1 MNIDKY
7 TKPKFVAPY
16 KVFKGE
22 IAATKVEM
30 LLRNPYFYF
39 LDSILK
45 LKPLP
50 EVKNE
55 IEKNTYGIII
65 HNILEKIFMDFK
77 NGIASFS
84 DKDLVKYI
92 ENEIKDI
99 EEIIEIAVFL
109 KPLIFN
115 SVKEVILN
123 AKANEAKY
131 KKVEYLVEVDTK
143 IMIDNLTLKAR
154 VDRINIFDDLNIE
167 IVDYKSGST
176 KVSVD
181 KLNHFAKQLSLIGGI
196 LAFNGEWNKNNEFEK
211 IKNSYNIQKL
221 EYLYLPKK
229 INENIEVKNVLE
241 MLGVNKNSE
250 NKESENIESEI
261 KTFLKQDI
269 IEIVTLINT
278 NYNKENAV
286 YEISDYLK
294 ECSEDFL
301 QFARVYEWQNVDDLE
316 VENIIEEDE

>member
-1 MNIDKY
+1 MKNLKTIELVL
-7 TKPKFVAPY
+7 FVSY
-16 KVFKGE
+16 DELTV
-22 IAATKVEM
+22 T
-30 LLRNPYFYF
+30 
-39 LDSILK
+39 
-45 LKPLP
+45 
-50 EVKNE
+50 
-55 IEKNTYGIII
+55 
-65 HNILEKIFMDFK
+65 
-77 NGIASFS
+77 
-84 DKDLVKYI
+84 
-92 ENEIKDI
+92 
-99 EEIIEIAVFL
+99 
-109 KPLIFN
+109 
-115 SVKEVILN
+115 
-123 AKANEAKY
+123 AKY

-181 KLNHFAKQLSLIGGI
+181 KLNNFAKQLSLIGGI

-241 MLGVNKNSE
+241 MLGINKNSE

>member
-1 MNIDKY
+1 MKINASPTSISFWILKLKSILNSIYSESIISNKTYLENIFNYIFIKDMNIDKY

-167 IVDYKSGST
+167 IIDY
-176 KVSVD
+176 VI
-181 KLNHFAKQLSLIGGI
+181 FIYI
-196 LAFNGEWNKNNEFEK
+196 
-211 IKNSYNIQKL
+211 
-221 EYLYLPKK
+221 
-229 INENIEVKNVLE
+229 
-241 MLGVNKNSE
+241 
-250 NKESENIESEI
+250 
-261 KTFLKQDI
+261 
-269 IEIVTLINT
+269 
-278 NYNKENAV
+278 
-286 YEISDYLK
+286 
-294 ECSEDFL
+294 
-301 QFARVYEWQNVDDLE
+301 
-316 VENIIEEDE
+316 

>member
-1 MNIDKY
+1 M
-7 TKPKFVAPY
+7 
-16 KVFKGE
+16 
-22 IAATKVEM
+22 
-30 LLRNPYFYF
+30 
-39 LDSILK
+39 
-45 LKPLP
+45 
-50 EVKNE
+50 
-55 IEKNTYGIII
+55 
-65 HNILEKIFMDFK
+65 
-77 NGIASFS
+77 
-84 DKDLVKYI
+84 
-92 ENEIKDI
+92 
-99 EEIIEIAVFL
+99 
-109 KPLIFN
+109 
-115 SVKEVILN
+115 
-123 AKANEAKY
+123 AKATIEFNLDDREDIKAHLRCVKSTSMAVTLWDIDQHLRNEAKY

-241 MLGVNKNSE
+241 MLGINKNSE

-316 VENIIEEDE
+316 IENIIEEDE